1 MLKNSSYGSLRTPMA
16 RRFFCELGTDSPSA
30 LDTTLLETLE
40 SSRSRPKALPPLQCS
55 HTFTFV
61 KPPVLYEF

>member
-1 MLKNSSYGSLRTPMA
+1 
-16 RRFFCELGTDSPSA
+16 
-30 LDTTLLETLE
+30 LE

-55 HTFTFV
+55 HTFAFV